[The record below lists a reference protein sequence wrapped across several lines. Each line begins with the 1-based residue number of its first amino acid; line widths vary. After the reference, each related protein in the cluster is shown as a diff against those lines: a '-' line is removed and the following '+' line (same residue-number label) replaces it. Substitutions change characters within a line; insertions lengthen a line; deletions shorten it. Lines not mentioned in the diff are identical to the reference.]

1 MIYDELNMLANEKI
15 LLNSLIP
22 DNIHTPGDFNPY
34 SGPCIRPPIHLEEWP
49 QSEGGGTLIM
59 LNIEIYIIRE
69 VPLMAG
75 LKLEG
80 SLKTE
85 GS

>member
-1 MIYDELNMLANEKI
+1 
-15 LLNSLIP
+15 
-22 DNIHTPGDFNPY
+22 
-34 SGPCIRPPIHLEEWP
+34 
-49 QSEGGGTLIM
+49 M